1 MSGQITFF
9 EKNVIDLDNENVTI
23 TVTDS
28 VADENGQDF
37 VNFVRNRN
45 LTSAWLT
52 TGSTDAA
59 NTQLDFEWVDQ
70 NTISEIILVRHNWKA
85 FTIQY
90 WNGSSFVDFST
101 PISETVNADS
111 TSIFSFTA
119 VQTDQIRIIITAA
132 QVVDADKQLFQI
144 IVTNKILTGALNGWP
159 VIRSPR
165 HSTNKI
171 VTPMLSGK
179 RNVIESLGFFS
190 CQLSVESWRDD
201 EDLTLIERIYFGRNP
216 VLLWLSGGVEE
227 QFSTNRIGYR
237 NEDFYLVRPTDDYTP
252 EYLKGLYK
260 SGLKISM
267 KLEEVIR

>member
-9 EKNVIDLDNENVTI
+9 EKNIIDLDNDNVTI
-23 TVTDS
+23 TVTDA
-28 VADENGQDF
+28 VADDSGQDF
-37 VNFVRNRN
+37 VNLVRNRN
-45 LTSAWLT
+45 LTSAWFT

-59 NTQLDFEWVDQ
+59 NTQIDFNWGEA
-70 NTISEIILVRHNWKA
+70 TGITELIFIRHNWKA

-90 WNGSSFVDFST
+90 WDGANFVDFST
-101 PISETVNADS
+101 PIAETANDDS
-111 TSIFSFTA
+111 TSRFSFTE
-119 VQTDQIRIIITAA
+119 VQTDQIRVIITEA
-132 QVVDADKQLFQI
+132 QVVDADKQLFQA

-165 HSTNKI
+165 HSTNKV

-201 EDLTLIERIYFGRNP
+201 EDLTLIERIYFGRSP
-216 VLLWLSGGVEE
+216 VLLWLSGGDED
-227 QFSTNRIGYR
+227 QFSTKRIGYR
-237 NEDFYLVRPTDDYTP
+237 NEDLYLVRPTDDYTP